1 MAKDTISNIKNIKK
15 FYPGTS
21 KIQKAIEAANHAV
34 LQQSAQ
40 QQREEFARRLHAIRV
55 AVGLSQREL
64 AEKAGT
70 KQALITR
77 YETAGAMPRPKMIE
91 RLAAALG
98 VPTSMLDISCE
109 MYHDFEFHLSMFR
122 KQGIT
127 IRKVQHGLYALSLP
141 GCPEVTLT
149 LPEAEELWEYCS
161 DETTKEF
168 SSAMKK
174 YFVGLFV
181 QEAYKKMAAKTKK

>member
-1 MAKDTISNIKNIKK
+1 MQT
-15 FYPGTS
+15 
-21 KIQKAIEAANHAV
+21 AIEAANQAV
-34 LQQSAQ
+34 LQQTAQ
-40 QQREEFARRLHAIRV
+40 QQREEFARRLQSVRIA
-55 AVGLSQREL
+55 AGLTQREL
-64 AEKAGT
+64 AEKANT

-77 YETAGAMPRPKMIE
+77 YETAGAMPRPAMIE
-91 RLAAALG
+91 RLAQALG
-98 VPTSMLDISCE
+98 VPTSTLDISCE

-122 KQGIT
+122 KQGIM
-127 IRKVQHGLYALSLP
+127 IRKVQHGLYALSLQ

-168 SSAMKK
+168 SSAMRK

-181 QEAYKKMAAKTKK
+181 QEAYKKMAKGTKK

>member
-1 MAKDTISNIKNIKK
+1 MINIKK
-15 FYPGTS
+15 FNPGAS
-21 KIQKAIEAANHAV
+21 RMQKAIDAANRAA
-34 LQQSAQ
+34 LQQTAQ
-40 QQREEFARRLHAIRV
+40 QQREEFARRLQSVRV
-55 AVGLSQREL
+55 SVGLTQREL
-64 AEKAGT
+64 AEKANT

-91 RLAAALG
+91 RLASALG
-98 VPTSMLDISCE
+98 VPTAMLDISCE

-122 KQGIT
+122 KQGIM

-181 QEAYKKMAAKTKK
+181 QEAYRNHASKKENQ